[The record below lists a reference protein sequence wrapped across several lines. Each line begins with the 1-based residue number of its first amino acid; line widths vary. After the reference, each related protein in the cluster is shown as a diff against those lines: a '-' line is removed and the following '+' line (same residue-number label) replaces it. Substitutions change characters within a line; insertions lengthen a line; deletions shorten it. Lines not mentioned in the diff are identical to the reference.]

1 MVPESRQA
9 LVVRVE
15 ANLARAAR
23 AFLTDAPH
31 AYAGLDELIE
41 VALVNQL
48 NIEGFPLRSSA
59 LADDHNS
66 AAAFPHVDPAV
77 DKTVVHK
84 RQRGPGD
91 VPTTSSIIGDPT
103 AALVEPQTPGD
114 ESLFV
119 MTNRLSPIK
128 VAARSL
134 AVSSRETGNW
144 PTIGDFHAQASAFA
158 RAVGLRL
165 RAEGSRRWVGYP
177 VAPDIA
183 KAKERFV
190 NSFTIIAA
198 GGRARGPMSL
208 LGLAAIIEE
217 SRPTKRSRG
226 EKSTA
231 RPVLRVALTNAGW
244 KLATLP
250 CPLLGE
256 CDGET
261 LSSAEATLLI
271 DQILRAPRER
281 DAIRGFLGLVRRS
294 AGIQSRLDELMATRD
309 SQKSADLVVAERAAL
324 VGRLTDL
331 GLVLHE
337 GRGAGGRVSLTSS
350 GRELL
355 DHLQREE
362 KSA

>member
-23 AFLTDAPH
+23 AFLTEAPH

-48 NIEGFPLRSSA
+48 NIEGFPIRSSGR
-59 LADDHNS
+59 ADE
-66 AAAFPHVDPAV
+66 FPHENPGVDQATVRKPERAPA
-77 DKTVVHK
+77 
-84 RQRGPGD
+84 D
-91 VPTTSSIIGDPT
+91 VPTTSSVIGDPT
-103 AALVEPQTPGD
+103 APLVEPQNPGD

-119 MTNRLSPIK
+119 MTNRLSPVK

-134 AVSSRETGNW
+134 AVLSREAGTW
-144 PTIGDFHAQASAFA
+144 PTIADFHAQASAFA

-165 RAEGSRRWVGYP
+165 RAEGTRRWVGYP
-177 VAPDIA
+177 VGPDIA

-190 NSFTIIAA
+190 NSFTITAA
-198 GGRARGPMSL
+198 AGRARGPMSL

-217 SRPTKRSRG
+217 SRSTKRSRG

-256 CDGET
+256 CDGDT
-261 LSSAEATLLI
+261 LSSAEATLLT
-271 DQILRAPRER
+271 DQILRASRER
-281 DAIRGFLGLVRRS
+281 DVIRGFLGLVRRS

-337 GRGAGGRVSLTSS
+337 GRGTGARLSLTSS

-355 DHLQREE
+355 DHLQTEE